1 MPNNPLNRLAALGQ
15 SVWLDYIHRD
25 LFASGQLKALITQ
38 DSLSGMTSNPAIFE
52 KAIAQSNAY
61 DSEILSLSG
70 RGLDA
75 IGIYEQLSQQDVGR
89 AADEFRGVFDAT
101 KGADG
106 YVSLE
111 VNPHLANDTEGTVV
125 EARRLW
131 AALNRPN
138 VFIKVPGTRAG
149 LVAIEQ
155 LISEGI
161 SINVTLLF
169 GLPRYREVIDAFIG
183 GLEKRAAKG
192 LPIKSVASVAS
203 FFISRID
210 AVIDP
215 MLDALVA
222 KGDARASQAKALRGE
237 VAIASAKLAY
247 QMYRHVFAHDR
258 FMALKAKGAQQ
269 QRLLW
274 ASTSA
279 KDPKYSDVKYVEA
292 LIGPDT
298 VDTMPMETVLA
309 YRDHGQPQSRLTE
322 QLDQS
327 RAVFEELPKL
337 GINLDAITQQ
347 LEDEGVTKFNQ
358 PFDKLMQ
365 AVQTKQGAVRQA
377 AAGGARTQTQV
388 QR

>member
-1 MPNNPLNRLAALGQ
+1 MANNPLNRLAALGQ

-38 DSLSGMTSNPAIFE
+38 DSLTGMTSNPAIFE

-75 IGIYEQLSQQDVGR
+75 VGIYEQLSQQDVGK

-192 LPIKSVASVAS
+192 LPIKSVASA
-203 FFISRID
+203 
-210 AVIDP
+210 
-215 MLDALVA
+215 
-222 KGDARASQAKALRGE
+222 
-237 VAIASAKLAY
+237 
-247 QMYRHVFAHDR
+247 
-258 FMALKAKGAQQ
+258 
-269 QRLLW
+269 
-274 ASTSA
+274 
-279 KDPKYSDVKYVEA
+279 
-292 LIGPDT
+292 
-298 VDTMPMETVLA
+298 
-309 YRDHGQPQSRLTE
+309 
-322 QLDQS
+322 
-327 RAVFEELPKL
+327 
-337 GINLDAITQQ
+337 
-347 LEDEGVTKFNQ
+347 
-358 PFDKLMQ
+358 
-365 AVQTKQGAVRQA
+365 
-377 AAGGARTQTQV
+377 
-388 QR
+388 